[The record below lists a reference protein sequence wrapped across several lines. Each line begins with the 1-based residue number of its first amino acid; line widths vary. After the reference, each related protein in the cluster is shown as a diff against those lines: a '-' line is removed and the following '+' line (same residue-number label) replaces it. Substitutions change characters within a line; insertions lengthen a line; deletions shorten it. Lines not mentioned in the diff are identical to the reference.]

1 MSDAPGTAPTPPD
14 AAARPGLLLRV
25 RGHLSLTRVQAV
37 FGIIAALLSIGGAL
51 YGYLRPGRPSDIG
64 DLVAIDQE
72 GAQIHQPLRRFVWE
86 RVAAE
91 RTAHPEFSG
100 RDEDHVLRQRL
111 GFGAVKGLLR
121 PEDQIGDEEHQP
133 DGDHDGLRSR
143 QALATSSRYLV
154 HSARA

>member
-64 DLVAIDQE
+64 DLVAIVQE
-72 GAQIHQPLRRFVWE
+72 ARSGL
-86 RVAAE
+86 AE
-91 RTAHPEFSG
+91 I
-100 RDEDHVLRQRL
+100 V
-111 GFGAVKGLLR
+111 
-121 PEDQIGDEEHQP
+121 
-133 DGDHDGLRSR
+133 
-143 QALATSSRYLV
+143 
-154 HSARA
+154 